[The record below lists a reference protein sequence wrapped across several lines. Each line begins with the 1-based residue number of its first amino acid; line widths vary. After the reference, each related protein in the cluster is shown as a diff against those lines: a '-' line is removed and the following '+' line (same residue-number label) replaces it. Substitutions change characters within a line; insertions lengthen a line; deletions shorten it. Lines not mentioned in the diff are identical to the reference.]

1 MAITTKTETTI
12 DPGYRRLSVAIVLQ
26 AAKDMTSPD
35 PIRSLDA
42 LLWLLFGG
50 ADFYLDIL
58 DIEGG
63 APVFLRMVQAN
74 GGNKHG
80 WKKNRFARLIG

>member
-1 MAITTKTETTI
+1 MAETTI

-35 PIRSLDA
+35 PVKSLDA
-42 LLWLLFGG
+42 LLWLLYG
-50 ADFYLDIL
+50 ADFYLEAL
-58 DIEGG
+58 DLDHRG
-63 APVFLRMVQAN
+63 ALSFLRMVQAN